1 MNDEILKEIS
11 HELDYS
17 LGGINLNI
25 EKLKAL
31 RTEMGH
37 VAEKVENTDHSDMTS
52 MSLQFRDMS
61 HKIIMIESLLNY
73 ILQDL
78 KGSYDKS
85 SLIKESLFDI
95 VIREGEATEDE

>member
-1 MNDEILKEIS
+1 MNKETLKELS

-17 LGGINLNI
+17 LGGINLHI

-37 VAEKVENTDHSDMTS
+37 IAEDVDNTDQSDMTS

-61 HKIIMIESLLNY
+61 HKIIMVESLLNY

-78 KGSYDKS
+78 KGSY
-85 SLIKESLFDI
+85 
-95 VIREGEATEDE
+95 GEADKIKDQLFYKVVKNDE